1 MRHVLQLMR
10 GQLDLLERNAAP
22 DFVLLGNALYYLRK
36 FPGVVHH
43 PKEELLFE
51 LLLSAD
57 PALYHDIERLR
68 EQHKMIYELEGWL
81 QGAAVQASKIGA
93 AGYPQLV
100 EFGRRY
106 LLIQKEHSVAEETV
120 IFPHALR
127 ALTPA
132 DWNLLYVQAQQ
143 IENPPPSG
151 SMKGRLQAFYDRVL
165 VEATS

>member
-1 MRHVLQLMR
+1 MRHVLHLMR

-51 LLLSAD
+51 LLLSAE

-68 EQHKMIYELEGWL
+68 EQHKMIYELEEWL
-81 QGAAVQASKIGA
+81 QEAAVQASKLGA

-106 LLIQKEHSVAEETV
+106 LLIQKEHSVTEETV
-120 IFPHALR
+120 IFPQALK

-132 DWNLLYVQAQQ
+132 DWSLLGMQAQQ

-151 SMKGRLQAFYDRVL
+151 SMKGRFQAFYDRVL